1 MNSRTMRILPEV
13 NIILNKSIGS
23 ALEFSCGL
31 FEAKYQEPGLFEV
44 QQLVQ
49 TSVVS
54 RSRL

>member
-1 MNSRTMRILPEV
+1 MNSRTMRILPEM
-13 NIILNKSIGS
+13 NIILNNSIGS

-31 FEAKYQEPGLFEV
+31 FKANYQEPGLFEV
-44 QQLVQ
+44 KQLVQ